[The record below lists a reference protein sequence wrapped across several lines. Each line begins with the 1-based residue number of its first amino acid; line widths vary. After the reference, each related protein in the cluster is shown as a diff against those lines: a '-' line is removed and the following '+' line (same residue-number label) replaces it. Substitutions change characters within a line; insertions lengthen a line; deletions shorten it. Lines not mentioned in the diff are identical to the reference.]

1 MQIPLTQF
9 EQYIDEAILKRGF
22 QYFKK
27 GHVHEPEEISPGVYE
42 AIVEGSED
50 YTVQLTLKNGIITEY
65 VCDCPYDFGP
75 VCKHVAAV
83 IFYLQ
88 QDELELGNKTKR
100 AKTSQTSKPAKR
112 KTIAEQVDELLE
124 KVTRAE
130 LKQFVREQVSQNAQ
144 FRNLFLSS
152 FAQHN
157 SNESKELYVKQMK
170 SILKTASDRDG
181 FIDWSAAK
189 LVGIAVD
196 NLLESARK
204 QIDNCNYKSAV
215 FICTA
220 VMEQMT
226 EALQYADDSNGEI
239 GGRIDAAYEMLY
251 NIAQEQSSEEIRK
264 LIIEYCFTS
273 FDKQIYSGW
282 DWHIGIL
289 RLAALLLKTEEET
302 ERIFKQIDKSQ
313 MSDYEMERARK
324 IKYEILLKTKG
335 ENAAEKYLE
344 QNITNSKLRRVAI
357 QKALEKRDFEKAAS
371 LAENGVSYDLK
382 DRPGLAKEWYDWL
395 LKIAQ
400 AQNDSEKIIKYA
412 RLLFIDNFRNE
423 QDYYMIMKQQVKPEE
438 WNAFVEAVIQDIT
451 TKKQWLDI
459 GLIASIFIKEEWWDR
474 LLELVKK
481 SPDLNTIDRYEKYL
495 FKNYSTEMIELYANG
510 ILNYMKNSM
519 GRDHYKN
526 ACRYIRKIIKMGGR
540 DKANGIISYLRAEY
554 PKRKALMEEL
564 DFAHQSIY
572 KI

>member
-9 EQYIDEAILKRGF
+9 EQYIDETILKRGF

-50 YTVQLTLKNGIITEY
+50 YTVQLTLKNGIITEH

-88 QDELELGNKTKR
+88 QDELELNKKTKR
-100 AKTSQTSKPAKR
+100 AKTNQTSKPAKR
-112 KTIAEQVDELLE
+112 KTVAEQVDELLE
-124 KVTRAE
+124 KATYEE
-130 LKQFVREQVSQNAQ
+130 LKQFVREQASQNVS

-157 SNESKELYVKQMK
+157 SDESKELYVKQVK

-181 FIDWSAAK
+181 YIDWSASR
-189 LVGIAVD
+189 LVGNTID
-196 NLLESARK
+196 NFLESARK
-204 QIDNCNYKSAV
+204 QMDNRNYKSAV

-226 EALQYADDSNGEI
+226 EALQYADDSNGDI

-302 ERIFKQIDKSQ
+302 ERIFKQIDKAQ
-313 MSDYEMERARK
+313 RSDYEREEAQS
-324 IKYEILLKTKG
+324 IKYDILLKTKG
-335 ENAAEKYLE
+335 ENAAEKYLQ
-344 QNITNSKLRRVAI
+344 QNITNSNLRREAI
-357 QKALEKRDFEKAAS
+357 QKALGKRDFEKAAS
-371 LAENGVSYDLK
+371 LAEDGVSYDLK

-400 AQNDSEKIIKYA
+400 AQNDSEKIIEYA
-412 RLLFIDNFRNE
+412 RWLFIDNFRNE
-423 QDYYMIMKQQVKPEE
+423 QDYYKILKQQVKPEE
-438 WNAFVEAVIQDIT
+438 WNEFVEALIQDIT
-451 TKKQWLDI
+451 TKKRWPDT

-481 SPDLNTIDRYEKYL
+481 SPDLNTIDHYEKYL
-495 FKNYSTEMIELYANG
+495 SKNYSKEIVELYANG

-519 GRDHYKN
+519 GRDHYQN
-526 ACRYIRKIIKMGGR
+526 ACSYIRKIIKMGGR
-540 DKANGIISYLRAEY
+540 DKANEIISYLRTEY

-564 DFAHQSIY
+564 D
-572 KI
+572 KV

>member
-9 EQYIDEAILKRGF
+9 EQYIDETILKRGLR
-22 QYFKK
+22 YFKN
-27 GHVHEPEEISPGVYE
+27 GQVHEPEEISPGVYE
-42 AIVEGSED
+42 AIVEGTED
-50 YTVQLTLKNGIITEY
+50 YTVQLTLKNGMITEY

-112 KTIAEQVDELLE
+112 KTVAEQVDELLE
-124 KVTRAE
+124 KVTHAE

-157 SNESKELYVKQMK
+157 SNESKELYVKQVK

-344 QNITNSKLRRVAI
+344 QNITNSELRRVAI

-400 AQNDSEKIIKYA
+400 AQNDSEKIIEYA

-451 TKKQWLDI
+451 TKKRWLDI
-459 GLIASIFIKEEWWDR
+459 GLIASIFIKEEWWNR

-481 SPDLNTIDRYEKYL
+481 SPDLNTIDRYEKHL
-495 FKNYSTEMIELYANG
+495 SKNYSKEIIELYANG

-519 GRDHYKN
+519 GRDHYQN

-564 DFAHQSIY
+564 DRV
-572 KI
+572 

>member
-9 EQYIDEAILKRGF
+9 EQYIDETILKRGLR
-22 QYFKK
+22 YFKN
-27 GHVHEPEEISPGVYE
+27 GQVHEPEEISPGVYE
-42 AIVEGSED
+42 AIVEGTED
-50 YTVQLTLKNGIITEY
+50 YTVQLTLKNGMITEY

-112 KTIAEQVDELLE
+112 KTVAEQVDELLE
-124 KVTRAE
+124 KATHDE

-157 SNESKELYVKQMK
+157 SNESKELYVKQVK
-170 SILKTASDRDG
+170 SILKTASERDG
-181 FIDWSAAK
+181 FIDWSASR
-189 LVGIAVD
+189 LVGKAVD

-204 QIDNCNYKSAV
+204 QIESCNYKSAV

-302 ERIFKQIDKSQ
+302 ERIFKQIDKAQ
-313 MSDYEMERARK
+313 RSDYEIERAQN

-335 ENAAEKYLE
+335 ENAAKKYLE

-400 AQNDSEKIIKYA
+400 AQNDSEKIIEYA

-451 TKKQWLDI
+451 TKKRWLDI
-459 GLIASIFIKEEWWDR
+459 GLIASIFIKEEWWNR

-481 SPDLNTIDRYEKYL
+481 SPDLNTIDRYEKHL
-495 FKNYSTEMIELYANG
+495 SKNYSKEIIELYANG

-519 GRDHYKN
+519 GRDHYQN

-564 DFAHQSIY
+564 D

>member
-1 MQIPLTQF
+1 MQIPLNQF
-9 EQYIDEAILKRGF
+9 EQYIDETILKRGL

-42 AIVEGSED
+42 AIVEGTED
-50 YTVQLTLKNGIITEY
+50 YTVQLTLKNGIITEH
-65 VCDCPYDFGP
+65 VCDCPYDLGP

-88 QDELELGNKTKR
+88 QDELELNIKTKR
-100 AKTSQTSKPAKR
+100 AKTNQTSKPAKR
-112 KTIAEQVDELLE
+112 KTVAEQVNELLE
-124 KVTRAE
+124 KATHDE
-130 LKQFVREQVSQNAQ
+130 LKQFVREQALQNAS

-152 FAQHN
+152 FVQHN
-157 SNESKELYVKQMK
+157 SNESKELYVKQVK
-170 SILKTASDRDG
+170 SILKAASERDG
-181 FIDWSAAK
+181 FIDWSASR
-189 LVGIAVD
+189 LVGKAVD

-204 QIDNCNYKSAV
+204 QIDNCNYRSAV

-239 GGRIDAAYEMLY
+239 GGRVEVAYEMLY
-251 NIAQEQSSEEIRK
+251 NIALEQSSEEIRK

-273 FDKQIYSGW
+273 LEKQIYSGW
-282 DWHIGIL
+282 DWHTDIL

-302 ERIFKQIDKSQ
+302 ERIFKQIDKTKR
-313 MSDYEMERARK
+313 SDYEREEAQS
-324 IKYEILLKTKG
+324 IKYDILLKTKG

-344 QNITNSKLRRVAI
+344 QNITNSKLRRKAI
-357 QKALEKRDFEKAAS
+357 QKALEERNFEKAAS
-371 LAENGVSYDLK
+371 LAEDGVSYDLK

-400 AQNDSEKIIKYA
+400 AQNDSEKIIEYA
-412 RLLFIDNFRNE
+412 RLLFIDNFRKE
-423 QDYYMIMKQQVKPEE
+423 QDYYSIMKQQVKPEE
-438 WNAFVEAVIQDIT
+438 WNAFVEAIIQDIM
-451 TKKQWLDI
+451 TKKRWPDT
-459 GLIASIFIKEEWWDR
+459 GLVASIFIKEEWWDR

-481 SPDLNTIDRYEKYL
+481 SPSLNIIDRYEKYL
-495 FKNYSTEMIELYANG
+495 SQSYSKELIELYANG

-519 GRDHYKN
+519 GRDHYQN

-540 DKANGIISYLRAEY
+540 DKANEIISYLRTEY
-554 PKRKALMEEL
+554 PKRRALIEEL
-564 DFAHQSIY
+564 NRI
-572 KI
+572 